1 MFHGAKITRHR
12 NGRINTTSVSGS
24 SILAKARREREQRE
38 QQKTQIKACVRIQST
53 IRLLLF
59 KRKMYADFL
68 EGESIPEMYTE
79 IVETEGQ
86 RVIPFS
92 MTRDWLFY
100 MESRNEFEL
109 LRRVTRNS
117 KITARF
123 FFCNMKEWMDTNNSS
138 ISPECTL
145 KMITI
150 LLDGIDNDPEL
161 FHTSLH
167 YYLVKFEAI
176 SKSQAPGKIYNECDS
191 FLFDLISLIKDLP
204 TGKLVIKRLLET
216 VITLTYAL
224 FAMVI
229 HSSLDSLLVDVEF
242 CEFKIPTRAQIE
254 LLSDFPI
261 SKYKLVPGVEGFF
274 SFFFLCF
281 KNYAEIYSI
290 LIEYFIESSTLQQ
303 MHDYVVAFG
312 SKTPVALT
320 GETSVKPLFKQMI
333 IFVLSLLKIK
343 HDDLRYMWLV
353 YHIYQRY
360 DCFIGNFPYQ
370 IIANPILNI
379 GNAENIYKTLPTIVE
394 IDSLGK
400 NHFQALFIYFYMKT
414 SYDGYALIE
423 NIFEKYYS
431 NSYIVIPTEK
441 LYMKTCLYIYS
452 RIPANASSK
461 IVLDFSISAVQKN
474 PDFLEDFNYEN
485 YEDHMNS
492 WKSDVFAGYD
502 SFLKTNGFYN
512 SPLEITLD
520 TENFETSI
528 IKSMI
533 SIQHTNFDV
542 RYKDEIGR
550 GDGLRKQY
558 MSDALKLFFFK
569 SNMFE
574 IDFQKGELWPSRKF
588 FDTRLGDIFQDSSA
602 QLFNHK
608 SLIGLAGKTLALFML
623 QDLQCPF
630 KFSKAFLMKF
640 IARVFWRRNE
650 LGTMDAG
657 DNRMDTLE
665 FADLKL
671 KDEDL
676 HEQLLHLT
684 RLSSEEIK
692 SMGLFMEY
700 KDCNFGSQQGMPIE
714 KENLHLYIESVVNY
728 EMNDSKI
735 EMFMKYFIRGFIK
748 ILPETDAL
756 SLAQFAKYN
765 CEYLSKL
772 ISANG
777 KEEFSTETFIKN
789 LTLQGYEET
798 DTTIQHLY
806 EILRNDMNDEERWSF
821 FEFFTSMA
829 MLPSGGIGALKPG
842 VCISKAQDYRAGMN
856 LYPVA
861 STCVNM
867 LILPDYQN
875 KQELLD
881 KIRYVVKNEHRFH
894 LD

>member
-1 MFHGAKITRHR
+1 MFHGAKSNRHR

-24 SILAKARREREQRE
+24 DILAKARREREQRE

-53 IRLLLF
+53 IRLFLF
-59 KRKMYADFL
+59 KRKMYTDFI

-79 IVETEGQ
+79 IAETEGK

-92 MTRDWLFY
+92 MTKDWLFY

-109 LRRVTRNS
+109 LRRITSNS

-123 FFCNMKEWMDTNNSS
+123 FFCNMKDWMDDNYLS
-138 ISPECTL
+138 ITPECTL
-145 KMITI
+145 KMIMI
-150 LLDGIDNDPEL
+150 LLDAIDNDPEL

-176 SKSQAPGKIYNECDS
+176 SESQPHERIYGECDS
-191 FLFDLISLIKDLP
+191 FLFDLISSIKDLP

-224 FAMVI
+224 FALLI
-229 HSSLDSLLVDVEF
+229 NSSIDSSLVDVDF
-242 CEFKIPTRAQIE
+242 CEFTIPTRTQIE
-254 LLSDFPI
+254 LLNDFSI
-261 SKYKLVPGVEGFF
+261 SKHNLVPRVEGVF

-281 KNYAEIYSI
+281 KNYAEIYTI
-290 LIEYFIESSTLQQ
+290 LIEYFIENSTLQQ
-303 MHDYVVAFG
+303 MHDYVVGFEF
-312 SKTPVALT
+312 KTPVALV
-320 GETSVKPLFKQMI
+320 GETPVKPLFKQMI

-379 GNAENIYKTLPTIVE
+379 SNAESIYETLPTIKE
-394 IDSLGK
+394 ISSSGMG
-400 NHFQALFIYFYMKT
+400 HFQALFIYFYMKT
-414 SYDGYALIE
+414 SYDGHALIE
-423 NIFEKYYS
+423 NIFGKHYS
-431 NSYIVIPTEK
+431 NSRIIIPTEN
-441 LYMKTCLYIYS
+441 LYLKTCLYIYS
-452 RIPANASSK
+452 RLPANASSK
-461 IVLDFSISAVQKN
+461 IVLNFSISVIQYNASYMQ
-474 PDFLEDFNYEN
+474 EFNDEN
-485 YEDHMNS
+485 YEDRMRF
-492 WKSDVFAGYD
+492 WKSRVFDGY
-502 SFLKTNGFYN
+502 NGFSESNGFHN
-512 SPLEITLD
+512 SPLEINLD
-520 TENFETSI
+520 TENIETSI

-574 IDFQKGELWPSRKF
+574 IDFQKGELWPSKKF
-588 FDTRLGDIFQDSSA
+588 FDTRLGDIFEDPSA

-640 IARVFWRRNE
+640 VARVFWRRNE
-650 LGTMDAG
+650 MGTVDAG
-657 DNRMDTLE
+657 DNRMDTLD

-676 HEQLLHLT
+676 HAQLLHLT

-692 SMGLFMEY
+692 SMGLYMEY
-700 KDCNFGSQQGMPIE
+700 KDYNFGSQQGMPIE
-714 KENLHLYIESVVNY
+714 KDNLHLYIEAVVNY
-728 EMNDSKI
+728 EMNDPKI
-735 EMFMKYFIRGFIK
+735 EMFMEHFIRGFIK
-748 ILPETDAL
+748 ILPESDAL
-756 SLAQFAKYN
+756 SLAPFAKYN

-772 ISANG
+772 ISENG
-777 KEEFSTETFIKN
+777 KEEFSTETFIKK

-798 DTTIQHLY
+798 DSTIQYLY
-806 EILRNDMNDEERWSF
+806 DILRNEMNDEERWAF

-842 VCISKAQDYRAGMN
+842 VCISKAQDYRVGMN

-875 KQELLD
+875 RQELLD